1 MTKIFQILLLV
12 IAFSSC
18 KTSTKPCDWQ
28 EYEAKARVQSIEQF
42 VQNGDTLYSVGL
54 KFNSSSLKDE
64 IQYLEK
70 LQNVKIT
77 KETMQRN
84 SIKLGLKYGF
94 IVNDALNGNC
104 KTPIISFQHNL
115 R

>member
-1 MTKIFQILLLV
+1 M
-12 IAFSSC
+12 
-18 KTSTKPCDWQ
+18 
-28 EYEAKARVQSIEQF
+28 
-42 VQNGDTLYSVGL
+42 
-54 KFNSSSLKDE
+54 
-64 IQYLEK
+64 LEK
-70 LQNVKIT
+70 ITSLEQAKSKIT

>member
-1 MTKIFQILLLV
+1 MPLLAL
-12 IAFSSC
+12 
-18 KTSTKPCDWQ
+18 D
-28 EYEAKARVQSIEQF
+28 IEDYDIDDF
-42 VQNGDTLYSVGL
+42 GVTFNVGVDSRSDTFDQNGTRSTGQQV
-54 KFNSSSLKDE
+54 FNVLRHFNFEQQDE

>member
-1 MTKIFQILLLV
+1 MTRIFQILLLATV
-12 IAFSSC
+12 FLSC

-42 VQNGDTLYSVGL
+42 VENGDTLYSIGL
-54 KFNSSSLKDE
+54 KFNSSSLKEE

-70 LQNVKIT
+70 LQNVRIT
-77 KETMQRN
+77 KETMKRN
-84 SIKLGLKYGF
+84 SISLGLKYGF

-104 KTPIISFQHNL
+104 KTPVVSFQHNL